1 MESELPPDEAI
12 EAISGAGPHPE
23 AEDKPGN
30 GPSQSTGIQVI
41 NRDWLRAQ
49 VEAEPYWF
57 LQVDLG
63 DGLVTPGWSNPTTQ
77 KLPYFGLP
85 EDMSGM
91 RVLDIGCNEGFF
103 SFEAERRG
111 AAEVIG
117 IDSWADSVR
126 RFNLC
131 RIAMASKATA
141 YLTNVYDITPRTFGT
156 FDLVMFFGVLY
167 HLKHPLLALERIFA
181 VASGTLLMQAAS
193 FEDAAL
199 GDASVAKFH
208 PFGIQSGPAENPVW
222 DPTVFWVPNS
232 ACIRDMLLHVGFVN
246 VELLNENAGAVFR
259 AEVPTRK
266 KGVAPDPSKAPWS

>member
-1 MESELPPDEAI
+1 
-12 EAISGAGPHPE
+12 
-23 AEDKPGN
+23 
-30 GPSQSTGIQVI
+30 
-41 NRDWLRAQ
+41 
-49 VEAEPYWF
+49 
-57 LQVDLG
+57 
-63 DGLVTPGWSNPTTQ
+63 
-77 KLPYFGLP
+77 
-85 EDMSGM
+85 
-91 RVLDIGCNEGFF
+91 
-103 SFEAERRG
+103 
-111 AAEVIG
+111 
-117 IDSWADSVR
+117 
-126 RFNLC
+126 
-131 RIAMASKATA
+131 MASKATA

-246 VELLNENAGAVFR
+246 VEFTKRKRWRGFQGGI
-259 AEVPTRK
+259 PTRK